1 MASGRRAWETE
12 DASAESASL
21 ADGDSGQADQAPPLA
36 VGRGGTQATFRV
48 DRQQVGSKGRRAR
61 ADPHAAPQQGSAMV
75 SFDVSAYESVD
86 ADAAAS
92 GRLPLTFRQIT
103 RVMVHILERL
113 REPPLSASDASPMHA
128 RPEDNDDGLG
138 GDGASA
144 TAAFVLQILVHPH
157 EIAIPR
163 AAFGSIVICLLR
175 MLPFNLVP
183 ATTLTPVV
191 PFAAAPILKALAR
204 RSRHEVGSL
213 SALLVGDLLLAL

>member
-1 MASGRRAWETE
+1 
-12 DASAESASL
+12 
-21 ADGDSGQADQAPPLA
+21 
-36 VGRGGTQATFRV
+36 
-48 DRQQVGSKGRRAR
+48 
-61 ADPHAAPQQGSAMV
+61 MV

-204 RSRHEVGSL
+204 RSRHEVGARFPRCWL
-213 SALLVGDLLLAL
+213 ATCCWHFDDRPDMVEVVSAVCDLKRYWQALPRGKEKGGF